1 MKRLYVLLHM
11 ESIGDTV
18 MKHGQPS
25 RGETERCVG
34 EVLMYSRA
42 AVHRRGVVNLAF
54 LLYRA
59 QQGGFVRWV
68 IHFSRPL
75 SLEILAESRDEKDDH
90 M

>member
-1 MKRLYVLLHM
+1 
-11 ESIGDTV
+11 
-18 MKHGQPS
+18 
-25 RGETERCVG
+25 
-34 EVLMYSRA
+34 MYSRA

-59 QQGGFVRWV
+59 QQGGFVRLV

-90 M
+90 TPYVSRPAIFSWHKSETVTNRWDVGARVTGVGR